1 MEEKSTPIPLTDSE
15 FITLLQ
21 LARQGDH
28 EALLKL
34 IRFFEEDVSRL
45 IRFIRLPKEDAE
57 QSMITEMIELFKKR
71 DL

>member
-15 FITLLQ
+15 FITLLHS
-21 LARQGDH
+21 ARQGDQ

-34 IRFFEEDVSRL
+34 IRFFQEDVSRL

-71 DL
+71 EL